1 MSLQANMLNFAY
13 SLTRNADDAQDLV
26 QDTLL
31 KAIASEEKY
40 AADTNL
46 KGWVLTIMRNI
57 FINQYRKMVKL
68 STVHDETEDGYILNA
83 ATDLAAESPEDL
95 YSTSEIEE
103 AIREFQPMY
112 RIPFVMLVSGYHYD
126 EIAQEM
132 NLPVGTVKSR
142 IFYVRRLLQ
151 ERFADNR
158 R

>member
-1 MSLQANMLNFAY
+1 
-13 SLTRNADDAQDLV
+13 
-26 QDTLL
+26 
-31 KAIASEEKY
+31 
-40 AADTNL
+40 
-46 KGWVLTIMRNI
+46 
-57 FINQYRKMVKL
+57 
-68 STVHDETEDGYILNA
+68 
-83 ATDLAAESPEDL
+83 
-95 YSTSEIEE
+95 
-103 AIREFQPMY
+103 IREFQPMY